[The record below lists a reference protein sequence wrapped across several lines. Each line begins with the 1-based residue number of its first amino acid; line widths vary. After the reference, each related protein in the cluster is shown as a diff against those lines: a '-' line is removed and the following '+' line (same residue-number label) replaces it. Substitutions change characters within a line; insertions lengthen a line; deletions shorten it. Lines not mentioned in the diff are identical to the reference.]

1 MHLCCDFAFQI
12 IVKLDWWVLKSTG
25 ALHSHWQR
33 GWSGYFYIFL
43 HYCDPIIVKCCH
55 NMLFTKHLTWY
66 LVLSS
71 ISLPLLSQRY
81 WFMLLLL
88 FILLLHYFTLLWS
101 YYCYMLSYYV
111 IYQKS
116 NLISSIVFHFFSK
129 FILEALVYVILFMDA
144 FIYFYIIVILL
155 LANAFQRYL
164 FMFSCH
170 FYAPGS
176 NDRGILCLASL
187 SFCPKTLT
195 LVKVFW

>member
-12 IVKLDWWVLKSTG
+12 IVKLDGWVLKSTG

-155 LANAFQRYL
+155 LAKCIPEVLVYVQ
-164 FMFSCH
+164 
-170 FYAPGS
+170 
-176 NDRGILCLASL
+176 L
-187 SFCPKTLT
+187 SFLCPRIEWSGEYCFLPVC
-195 LVKVFW
+195 LSVILS